1 MAVIFAFLHH
11 IAAFTLFA
19 AVVVEFLSL
28 KQELTA
34 PLARRIL
41 AVDAALGISAGV
53 LLLVGL
59 SRVFHFEKGATYY
72 FHNWAFITKFSLFV
86 IIALLSIIPT
96 REFFAWRRATKQ
108 GQPPAVTPDKMRTLR
123 LILHL
128 ELAGIVVIIL
138 CAALMAKGIGV
149 IV

>member
-1 MAVIFAFLHH
+1 MAAAFAFLHH
-11 IAAFTLFA
+11 LAACTLFA
-19 AVVVEFLSL
+19 AVVVEFLWL
-28 KQELTA
+28 KEQPTP

-41 AVDAALGISAGV
+41 VVDAALGISAGV

-59 SRVFHFEKGATYY
+59 SRVFHFEKGASYY
-72 FHNWAFITKFSLFV
+72 FHNWAFLTKFSLFV
-86 IIALLSIIPT
+86 MLALLSIVPT
-96 REFFAWRRATKQ
+96 REFFAWRRAMKQ
-108 GQPPAVTPDKMRTLR
+108 GQVPAVTPERMRTLR

-149 IV
+149 IA